1 MPMVHRL
8 VLMRNAAILCTLLE
22 ALACP
27 VEYMDLCIP
36 FRGGALFGR
45 LDETNPRIPDL
56 DEIFDWQICLLY
68 ARLRNAFK
76 ATSLAVSQIHLLL
89 PGAFPR
95 FRLNHKLVHENVV
108 ELQDIMIYNDNDIH
122 IYIYIHNRLVR
133 I

>member
-8 VLMRNAAILCTLLE
+8 VLMRNAAVLCTLLE

-56 DEIFDWQICLLY
+56 DEIFDWQICLFICSVEE
-68 ARLRNAFK
+68 RFQGNQSCGFSH
-76 ATSLAVSQIHLLL
+76 THLLL

-108 ELQDIMIYNDNDIH
+108 EL
-122 IYIYIHNRLVR
+122 
-133 I
+133 

>member
-56 DEIFDWQICLLY
+56 DDIFDWQICLY

-76 ATSLAVSQIHLLL
+76 ATSLAVSHTHTFIATRSL
-89 PGAFPR
+89 PT
-95 FRLNHKLVHENVV
+95 
-108 ELQDIMIYNDNDIH
+108 I
-122 IYIYIHNRLVR
+122 
-133 I
+133 